1 MGCKHNPL
9 PATPSSQPVGF
20 VPCGCGVVPTSGSTH
35 SLQAPNVVW
44 SFAGVATA
52 NEAPVATSGAWH
64 QQRHD
69 SPAINERTCEADGL
83 QAPMPCARQN
93 FAGSVLPTTKSSYRR
108 TTARTRKHVSSTQL
122 IVHQDIWVDRS
133 GTAIG
138 TQTTPSWT
146 IVVMSLGILEHV
158 VGVMLLPRCMGR
170 YAG

>member
-1 MGCKHNPL
+1 MEREK
-9 PATPSSQPVGF
+9 
-20 VPCGCGVVPTSGSTH
+20 
-35 SLQAPNVVW
+35 
-44 SFAGVATA
+44 
-52 NEAPVATSGAWH
+52 EAPIRAVEAAEKARKTAARRKREDEQSMATIDRTTKKCPGCSWAIEKNSGWPVLRFDIE
-64 QQRHD
+64 QTFTD
-69 SPAINERTCEADGL
+69 SLVLLARTWV
-83 QAPMPCARQN
+83 APMPCARQN